1 MNLRNERQGNA
12 LFSRCSRSTHLSAQ
26 VSPPHCCQN
35 SWSTLITCLMSTLR
49 CSFMHIS
56 LTAKRQSRGA
66 VCCRATSHVLTL
78 LLWKNALER
87 TVQPAHAAGLPG
99 ACWYPHDSITMAE
112 GATAVQDEA
121 ECMASPGVATSLSST
136 SLTCCSFT
144 AHQVQLL
151 HRS

>member
-66 VCCRATSHVLTL
+66 VCCRQGNKPCSDLAPVA
-78 LLWKNALER
+78 NALER

-136 SLTCCSFT
+136 SLTCCSVT
-144 AHQVQLL
+144 AHQV
-151 HRS
+151 